1 MAVDKE
7 SNAKNI
13 QYKRNFSRSRNRTEY
28 CYRQLTGEHM
38 SYMRAPAALGL
49 YSVPALARPAA
60 GHATIIASLPP
71 RAQSARAGDPQ

>member
-1 MAVDKE
+1 
-7 SNAKNI
+7 
-13 QYKRNFSRSRNRTEY
+13 
-28 CYRQLTGEHM
+28 M